1 MPMVRAGGFLTGKIW
16 GAGAVL
22 LRITRTLPGVN
33 KPTKAMAVQVDF
45 CRGGRA
51 PGLFPFFWIGKKLGY
66 IVKNAAGFLMKNS
79 DFVHK
84 R

>member
-33 KPTKAMAVQVDF
+33 KPTPKQWLYKSIFAGWAGTRAFSIFLD
-45 CRGGRA
+45 RA
-51 PGLFPFFWIGKKLGY
+51 PG
-66 IVKNAAGFLMKNS
+66 FL
-79 DFVHK
+79 
-84 R
+84 